1 MLTQFDSVPPVTA
14 PSTSVRRAA
23 PLPPDER
30 RAAIIRDVLPVL
42 VERGVTVTTRE
53 LAAAARVSEGTLFN
67 VFADKDA
74 LIAAAVDAAI
84 DPEPFE
90 RSIAEIDA
98 SMPFDDRLV
107 AATELIQRR
116 IVDVWRLVSQL
127 GAHGRPDHGRGS
139 LPDSPALTALLD
151 AERGRLRREPAQA
164 ARLLRAMTLSLTH
177 PLLTAEPSSS
187 TEIVDLFLH
196 GVSADRSDP

>member
-1 MLTQFDSVPPVTA
+1 MTA
-14 PSTSVRRAA
+14 PSTSIRRAA
-23 PLPPDER
+23 PLPRDER

-42 VERGVTVTTRE
+42 VERGVAVTTRE
-53 LAAAARVSEGTLFN
+53 LAAAAGVSEGTLFN

-107 AATELIQRR
+107 VATELIQRR

-127 GAHGRPDHGRGS
+127 GSHGRPDHRRGP

-151 AERGRLRREPAQA
+151 AERDRLRREPVHA
-164 ARLLRAMTLSLTH
+164 ARLLRAMTLSMTH
-177 PLLTAEPSSS
+177 PLLTAEPSSG
-187 TEIVDLFLH
+187 TEIVDLFLR